1 MNELEQDMAD
11 AREKGLALSVDGAT
25 GQGRSGGLAGKE
37 EPEEI
42 ESEARP
48 RD

>member
-1 MNELEQDMAD
+1 MAD
-11 AREKGLALSVDGAT
+11 ARAKGLALSVDGMAK
-25 GQGRSGGLAGKE
+25 QQAGALGE
-37 EPEEI
+37 DPEER